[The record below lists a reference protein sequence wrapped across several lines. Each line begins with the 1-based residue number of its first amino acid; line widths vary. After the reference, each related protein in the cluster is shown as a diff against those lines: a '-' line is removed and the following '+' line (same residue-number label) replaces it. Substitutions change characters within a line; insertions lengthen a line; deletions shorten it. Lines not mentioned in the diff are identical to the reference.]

1 MECTSKSSYKK
12 RFELR
17 LDQETS
23 EDLEYCAK
31 KLKKNKTAVVKLGIQ
46 KVKEDIKK

>member
-1 MECTSKSSYKK
+1 MESTKSSSLRK

-17 LDQETS
+17 LDTQTS

-31 KLKKNKTAVVKLGIQ
+31 KLKKNKTEVVKLGIQ